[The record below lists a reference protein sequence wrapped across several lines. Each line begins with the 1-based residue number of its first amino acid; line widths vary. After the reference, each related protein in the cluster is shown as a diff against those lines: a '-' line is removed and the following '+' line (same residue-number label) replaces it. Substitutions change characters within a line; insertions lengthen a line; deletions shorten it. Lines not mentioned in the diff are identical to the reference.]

1 MHSPILCAS
10 WWLVVKNQLL
20 MQEIQ
25 IFFFLLLGFLF
36 FFIIIGGYF
45 TLLWWF
51 LPYIDMNQPWLY
63 MCPLS
68 RTPSHIPPHP
78 IPLSCPSAPAVS
90 ALLHASN
97 LDWRSISH
105 MVIIYMFQY
114 YSLKSSHPHLFP
126 QSPKVCSL
134 YLCFFCCL
142 AYRVIVT
149 IFINSIYM
157 HLFFFLTYLTL
168 YDRLEFHPPH

>member
-1 MHSPILCAS
+1 MEANYFPI
-10 WWLVVKNQLL
+10 
-20 MQEIQ
+20 
-25 IFFFLLLGFLF
+25 
-36 FFIIIGGYF
+36 
-45 TLLWWF
+45 LWWF
-51 LPYIDMNQPWLY
+51 LPYIDMNQPWVY
-63 MCPLS
+63 MCPPCPEP
-68 RTPSHIPPHP
+68 PSHHPPYS
-78 IPLSCPSAPAVS
+78 IPLGCPSAS
-90 ALLHASN
+90 ALSALFHALN

-149 IFINSIYM
+149 IFLNSIYM
-157 HLFFFLTYLTL
+157 RQYTVLVFFFLAYFTL
-168 YDRLEFHPPH
+168 YNRLQFHPPH